1 MVLAQISASLAT
13 PLLSGSA
20 DPNEVDVDYPIRP
33 SEVKGI
39 WRWWARSLVAGA
51 LFNRGLLNGESNKN
65 AVKTPT
71 KAEASV
77 ISEIVGIDMGLGY
90 VGRGKKHR
98 ASCFSIEVETMDNV
112 SPKIANNDYNIRD
125 LNRVKLLTLGKRQ
138 VEYLDQL
145 RIRIIVDDHLNCGLS
160 SDAVKASLGALGLAL
175 NLSCL
180 GKGGRRG
187 LGCLDIQVEG
197 NYSRLFNMEWRIGDA
212 VNEAMNYVD
221 KVVGNHVLERMAGSS
236 GRSRCSLS
244 PIPSVTISDLTNCVD
259 RNYRSNRDQKLF
271 SFQVIT
277 MEAGKDKLQLLHN
290 FFLRPERARATRG
303 DPRGK
308 DDLRLR
314 LMAWILGLPRE
325 QRGTG
330 YEITSGSDRRASPML
345 LAVHGKTSYLTVLT
359 SADWPRKLMWID
371 GGNKPI
377 NISENDIIN
386 ATYTALNEFTEYL
399 NRRGIRW
406 HSWP

>member
-13 PLLSGSA
+13 PPLLSGSA

-33 SEVKGI
+33 SEVKGGI

-77 ISEIVGIDMGLGY
+77 ISEIVGIDMGGLGY
-90 VGRGKKHR
+90 VGRGGKKHR

-180 GKGGRRG
+180 ARGG
-187 LGCLDIQVEG
+187 
-197 NYSRLFNMEWRIGDA
+197 
-212 VNEAMNYVD
+212 
-221 KVVGNHVLERMAGSS
+221 
-236 GRSRCSLS
+236 
-244 PIPSVTISDLTNCVD
+244 
-259 RNYRSNRDQKLF
+259 
-271 SFQVIT
+271 
-277 MEAGKDKLQLLHN
+277 
-290 FFLRPERARATRG
+290 
-303 DPRGK
+303 
-308 DDLRLR
+308 
-314 LMAWILGLPRE
+314 
-325 QRGTG
+325 
-330 YEITSGSDRRASPML
+330 
-345 LAVHGKTSYLTVLT
+345 
-359 SADWPRKLMWID
+359 
-371 GGNKPI
+371 
-377 NISENDIIN
+377 
-386 ATYTALNEFTEYL
+386 
-399 NRRGIRW
+399 
-406 HSWP
+406 

>member
-1 MVLAQISASLAT
+1 M
-13 PLLSGSA
+13 
-20 DPNEVDVDYPIRP
+20 
-33 SEVKGI
+33 
-39 WRWWARSLVAGA
+39 
-51 LFNRGLLNGESNKN
+51 
-65 AVKTPT
+65 
-71 KAEASV
+71 
-77 ISEIVGIDMGLGY
+77 
-90 VGRGKKHR
+90 
-98 ASCFSIEVETMDNV
+98 
-112 SPKIANNDYNIRD
+112 
-125 LNRVKLLTLGKRQ
+125 
-138 VEYLDQL
+138 
-145 RIRIIVDDHLNCGLS
+145 
-160 SDAVKASLGALGLAL
+160 
-175 NLSCL
+175 
-180 GKGGRRG
+180 
-187 LGCLDIQVEG
+187 DIQVEG

-221 KVVGNHVLERMAGSS
+221 KVVGNHVLERMAGGSS

-325 QRGTG
+325 QRGGTG
-330 YEITSGSDRRASPML
+330 YEITSGSDRRASPPML

-371 GGNKPI
+371 GGKQADKYKRERYNQCHLYCV
-377 NISENDIIN
+377 E
-386 ATYTALNEFTEYL
+386 
-399 NRRGIRW
+399 
-406 HSWP
+406 